1 MTPFARA
8 NAWMRRLLAAIII
21 VSVVGLTGTITVQVV
36 LRYLLQVPLM
46 GVEEMST
53 LFGLWLYFAGL
64 ALVSVTDSHIRGG
77 FFLAFLSARAKDRL
91 DRLFLLA
98 CAGLCVYFLLLS
110 LDYTEFVLDVNR
122 RSTFL
127 RWPSA
132 VWIASLDLGLALA
145 AVGSVLQALD
155 PARRAPA

>member
-1 MTPFARA
+1 MTAFARV
-8 NAWMRRLLAAIII
+8 NAWMRRLLAALVI
-21 VSVVGLTGTITVQVV
+21 VSAVGLAGTMTVQVV

-53 LFGLWLYFAGL
+53 LFGLWLYFAGF
-64 ALVSVTDSHIRGG
+64 ALVSVNDSHIRGG
-77 FFLAFLSARAKDRL
+77 FFSAFLSARAKDRL

-110 LDYTEFVLDVNR
+110 LDYTQFVFDVNR

-127 RWPSA
+127 RWPTVIWS
-132 VWIASLDLGLALA
+132 ASLNLGLALA

-155 PARRAPA
+155 PARRARP

>member
-1 MTPFARA
+1 MTPFARV
-8 NAWMRRLLAAIII
+8 NAWMRRLLAALVI
-21 VSVVGLTGTITVQVV
+21 VSAVGLAGTMTVQVV

-53 LFGLWLYFAGL
+53 LFGLWLYFAGF
-64 ALVSVTDSHIRGG
+64 ALVSVNDSHIRGG
-77 FFLAFLSARAKDRL
+77 FFSAFLSARAKDRL

-98 CAGLCVYFLLLS
+98 CAGLCVYFFLLS
-110 LDYTEFVLDVNR
+110 LDYTQFVFDVNR

-127 RWPSA
+127 RWPTVIWS
-132 VWIASLDLGLALA
+132 ASLNLGLALA

-155 PARRAPA
+155 PARRARP